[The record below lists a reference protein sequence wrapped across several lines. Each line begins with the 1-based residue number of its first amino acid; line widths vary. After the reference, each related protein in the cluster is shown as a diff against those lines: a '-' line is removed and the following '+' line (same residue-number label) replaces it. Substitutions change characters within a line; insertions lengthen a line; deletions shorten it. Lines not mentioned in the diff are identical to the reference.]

1 MPDPLQPEPTPTPT
15 VGSMSVGQ
23 AAVAETLRGAGTI
36 GVAVWF
42 LWVALSGRMDQLG
55 VRIDAVAAEVRD
67 VRADVARVQVDVAR
81 MQGSTAPATLR
92 P

>member
-1 MPDPLQPEPTPTPT
+1 MPETPPAEPPAT
-15 VGSMSVGQ
+15 VGSMPIGA

-36 GVAVWF
+36 GVAVWL

-55 VRIDAVAAEVRD
+55 IRIDAVAAEVRD

-81 MQGSTAPATLR
+81 MQGQTLPAPR